1 MQQFEIEF
9 GNGRRLPLAADTDL
23 EIIAAIRRAGL
34 WKAGVLYPYFRIYE
48 NGEETGGGGGIQ
60 SGVMRAPRSVSTR
73 AVTVDAA

>member
-9 GNGRRLPLAADTDL
+9 GNGRRLPLTADTDL

-48 NGEETGGGGGIQ
+48 NG
-60 SGVMRAPRSVSTR
+60 
-73 AVTVDAA
+73 